1 MKSMK
6 AALAGLVMSFGFCHL
21 LVAQNSVPASPA
33 SKPVEHVL
41 GTITQVDSAAHTIT
55 VKDDKTSTEYL
66 ISVAQTRT
74 LLKVVPGAKDLKEAT
89 RITSDDLSVADR
101 VDIRGVKDPPGANAI
116 TARSVVLMSAR
127 ELQRQHQAEANAW
140 ENSIA
145 GTVTSVDST
154 SRTLMLATKNP
165 EGSKVVTV
173 KVPTTT
179 QLTRYSP
186 LSPRMPSA
194 SQFSEIEPGDQAR
207 VIGQKGQDDRLVTA
221 EKIYSGAFRTVA
233 GTLISISGDGK
244 TIQLRDLDKKQPV
257 MISLTPNSSIRK
269 LPPEMASRLAR
280 GLNSTAGA
288 PSERSGLEARPA
300 SRGPRA
306 VDMAQLLQRLPPLTS
321 SSIKLG
327 DALVVSGALASDK
340 SSLIAADII
349 AGVEPIFQAAPQRQG
364 QALSSDW
371 SLDMA
376 IPAQ

>member
-1 MKSMK
+1 MKPMK
-6 AALAGLVMSFGFCHL
+6 AALAGLVMSFGFCPL
-21 LVAQNSVPASPA
+21 LAAQNSAANPA
-33 SKPVEHVL
+33 SKPIEHVL

-101 VDIRGVKDPPGANAI
+101 VDVRGFKDPSGANTL

-140 ENSIA
+140 ENSLA
-145 GTVTSVDST
+145 GTVISVDST
-154 SRTLMLATKNP
+154 NRTLVLTTKNP
-165 EGSKVVTV
+165 EGPKAVTV
-173 KVPTTT
+173 KMPAAT
-179 QLTRYSP
+179 QFTRYSP
-186 LSPRMPSA
+186 LSPKTPSA
-194 SQFSEIEPGDQAR
+194 SQLSEIGPGDQAR
-207 VIGQKGQDDRLVTA
+207 VIGQKSQDDTLVTA
-221 EKIYSGAFRTVA
+221 DKVYSGAFRTVA
-233 GTLISISGDGK
+233 GTLLSVSGDGK
-244 TIQLRDLDKKQPV
+244 TMQLKDLNKKQPV
-257 MISLTPNSSIRK
+257 TISLTPDSSIRK
-269 LPPEMASRLAR
+269 LPPEMASRMAR
-280 GLNSTAGA
+280 HLNTAGTS
-288 PSERSGLEARPA
+288 SERSGVEAKPV
-300 SRGPRA
+300 SPGPRP
-306 VDMAQLLQRLPPLTS
+306 VDMSQLLQRLPPLTS
-321 SSIKLG
+321 SDIKPG